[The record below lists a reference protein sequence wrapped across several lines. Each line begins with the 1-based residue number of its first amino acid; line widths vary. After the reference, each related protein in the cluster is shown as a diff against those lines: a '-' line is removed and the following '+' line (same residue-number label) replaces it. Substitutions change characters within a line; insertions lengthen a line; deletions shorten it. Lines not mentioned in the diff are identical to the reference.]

1 VPGRRGA
8 VLAELASRDVV
19 PLTIVPE
26 CFVGVTSFD
35 FMFPISDAPL
45 GVVRSWTRLEDATR
59 ALMSRTTC
67 RAGNRVEDQ
76 AGPRAARIESRG
88 AGDRSSY
95 FLSRPLRRL
104 LVTVLVTVVVVLVT
118 VVTRLVT
125 GFVTVGTTV

>member
-1 VPGRRGA
+1 
-8 VLAELASRDVV
+8 LAELASRDVV

-76 AGPRAARIESRG
+76 AGPRAAHGVAKPASPADDPVSGI
-88 AGDRSSY
+88 AV
-95 FLSRPLRRL
+95 PI
-104 LVTVLVTVVVVLVT
+104 
-118 VVTRLVT
+118 
-125 GFVTVGTTV
+125 GTPPAP